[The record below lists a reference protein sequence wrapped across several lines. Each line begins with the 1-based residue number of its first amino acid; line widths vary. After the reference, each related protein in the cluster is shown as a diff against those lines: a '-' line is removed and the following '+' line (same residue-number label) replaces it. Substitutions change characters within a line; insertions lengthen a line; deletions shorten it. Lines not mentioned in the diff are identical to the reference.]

1 MSGDEELRE
10 EGDVRE
16 DFRPALDPAEE
27 PLEQD
32 RDSGYEQIEEELT
45 DARTPDPRI
54 AEPPP

>member
-1 MSGDEELRE
+1 MSGDDALRE

-16 DFRPALDPAEE
+16 DLRPSLDPAEE

-32 RDSGYEQIEEELT
+32 RGSEYEQIEEDLT
-45 DARTPDPRI
+45 DARTADPRI

>member
-1 MSGDEELRE
+1 MSGDEALRE

-16 DFRPALDPAEE
+16 DLRPALDPADE

-32 RDSGYEQIEEELT
+32 RDSGYDQIEEDLT
-45 DARTPDPRI
+45 DARTADPRV